1 MIHIIVLKLSMK
13 DLKVAD
19 SSQEILA
26 LNPMTFNEPGTNE
39 PFRHWVDY
47 YNELNHPI
55 PEGEL
60 GLNPGGMSRS
70 DAIDIVYI
78 YLKNLQVLINKN
90 LHFFN
95 CS

>member
-1 MIHIIVLKLSMK
+1 M
-13 DLKVAD
+13 AD

-26 LNPMTFNEPGTNE
+26 LNPMTFNEPGTDN

-47 YNELNHPI
+47 YKELNHPI
-55 PEGEL
+55 PEGKL

-78 YLKNLQVLINKN
+78 FEKPSG
-90 LHFFN
+90 FN
-95 CS
+95 Q